1 MVGVILSILKI
12 IILLG
17 FLIFIH
23 EFGHFTV
30 AKLCKVK
37 VNEFAIGFGPI
48 ILKKQYKETK
58 YELRL
63 IPLGGF
69 VSMEGESQK
78 SEDKRSFSKV
88 KIPKRIA
95 IVAAG
100 GLVNIIFAL
109 AVFFCLQLSTG
120 ENVTTK
126 VESTIEGYAAESIG
140 IKPGDIIRKVN
151 GKKVVINTDVNEIL
165 DNYSGGNLVLTIE
178 REGNIIEKE
187 VTPSAIEY
195 YSTGIFLEGEDST
208 KVQGFSKK
216 DSVEQQGFKIGDT
229 IISVDGVNIENDANK
244 LTDILQEN
252 NQKES
257 FTFVVRRLG
266 KEVTIQ
272 TTPIKKTMYYLGV
285 VFSKEQGNFF
295 SNVYYSSI
303 KTGRFAFSIVDNLK
317 QLISGNVSTSDFM
330 GPVGISKAVARTDG
344 IQEFISMLA
353 LISLSLGVTN
363 LLPFPPLDG
372 GKIVLLIIEAIRKKP
387 LDEKYEVGIQ
397 MVGFGLMIMLSLYVT
412 YHDILR
418 II

>member
-1 MVGVILSILKI
+1 MVSVILSILKI

-229 IISVDGVNIENDANK
+229 IISVDGVNIENDANR

-272 TTPIKKTMYYLGV
+272 TTPIKKTMYYLH
-285 VFSKEQGNFF
+285 Q
-295 SNVYYSSI
+295 
-303 KTGRFAFSIVDNLK
+303 T
-317 QLISGNVSTSDFM
+317 
-330 GPVGISKAVARTDG
+330 
-344 IQEFISMLA
+344 
-353 LISLSLGVTN
+353 
-363 LLPFPPLDG
+363 
-372 GKIVLLIIEAIRKKP
+372 
-387 LDEKYEVGIQ
+387 
-397 MVGFGLMIMLSLYVT
+397 
-412 YHDILR
+412 
-418 II
+418 